1 MRFIKIITRKGSKI
15 DRVLNK
21 AREKEVVSVYR
32 QDIET
37 LVVGVPALS
46 KGSTEVYINKVFNL
60 NSPNTGSV
68 FFYETKFSFYFE
80 IRYNGKSIY
89 LINIIK

>member
-1 MRFIKIITRKGSKI
+1 MRFIKIIARKGTNI
-15 DRVLNK
+15 DRVLKK
-21 AREKEVVSVYR
+21 ACEKEVVSVYR
-32 QDIET
+32 QDKEN
-37 LVVGVPALS
+37 LVVGVPALN
-46 KGSTEVYINKVFNL
+46 KGATEVYINKVFDL
-60 NSPNTGSV
+60 DSRNTGSV

>member
-1 MRFIKIITRKGSKI
+1 MRFIKIITRKGTKI
-15 DRVLNK
+15 DRVLVK
-21 AREKEVVSVYR
+21 ARQNEVVSVYR
-32 QDIET
+32 QDACTI
-37 LVVGVPALS
+37 VVGVPSLE
-46 KGSTEVYINKVFNL
+46 KGATEVYINKVFNL

-68 FFYETKFSFYFE
+68 FFYETKLSFYFE

>member
-1 MRFIKIITRKGSKI
+1 MRFIKIITRKGTKI
-15 DRVLNK
+15 DRVLVK
-21 AREKEVVSVYR
+21 ARQNEVVSVYR
-32 QDIET
+32 QDADTI
-37 LVVGVPALS
+37 VVGVPSLE
-46 KGSTEVYINKVFNL
+46 KGATEVYINKVFNL

-68 FFYETKFSFYFE
+68 FFYETKLSFYFE

>member
-1 MRFIKIITRKGSKI
+1 MRFIKILARKSTNI
-15 DRVLNK
+15 DRVLKK
-21 AREKEVVSVYR
+21 AREQEVVSVYR

-37 LVVGVPALS
+37 LVVGVPALP

-60 NSPNTGSV
+60 NSLNTGSV
-68 FFYETKFSFYFE
+68 FFYETKLSFYLD